1 MQVPWKP
8 APALQAS
15 AWLHLLGLGAVAAL
29 PQSWPAWLG
38 VLLANHAALAGV
50 GCGRAARGWDR
61 TSRACRRRPPRAAKW
76 H

>member
-1 MQVPWKP
+1 MRVPWKP

-38 VLLANHAALAGV
+38 VLLANHAGLAG
-50 GCGRAARGWDR
+50 GGLWSC
-61 TSRACRRRPPRAAKW
+61 S
-76 H
+76 